1 MATLATTVDG
11 LKLPNPFV
19 IGSGPPGTNLN
30 VIMRAFR
37 EGWGAV
43 IAKTVSLDS
52 SKVVNVT
59 PRYAKL
65 MAADGKEAIG
75 WENIELI
82 SDRPFKIWLEEFK
95 KCKDQH
101 PDGVLIASIMEEYN
115 KDAWAEI
122 VERCQDVG
130 VDSFELNFSCPH
142 GLPER
147 KMGAAMGENPQIVEE
162 VVGWVMAAAKKPV
175 WAKMTPN
182 VTRIT
187 DPSRAALR
195 GGAQGVSA
203 INTIRSVM
211 GVNLETLRPEPTV
224 EGYTTPGGYSCKA
237 VRPIALRMVM
247 EIATMIRSEFPGRSL
262 SGIGGIESGGD
273 AAQFILLGA
282 DTTQVCTGVMKFG
295 YECVKRM
302 CDELLAFM
310 EKHKF
315 ETISDF
321 KGKSLDYFTTHA
333 ELVRMQ
339 GERKAKD
346 KAAADAAAATK
357 KIVRA
362 DGEWSGD
369 DFVKQSDALSRS

>member
-1 MATLATTVDG
+1 MPTLATIVDG

-30 VIMRAFR
+30 VISRAFR

-43 IAKTVSLDS
+43 IAKTISLDS
-52 SKVVNVT
+52 SKVINVA
-59 PRYAKL
+59 PRYAKFY
-65 MAADGKEAIG
+65 AEDKKEVIG

-82 SDRPFKIWLEEFK
+82 SDRKFEIWLDEFK
-95 KCKDQH
+95 KCKDMH
-101 PDGVLIASIMEEYN
+101 PDGILIASIMEEYDR
-115 KDAWAEI
+115 DAWVEI
-122 VERCQDVG
+122 VERCEGAG

-147 KMGAAMGENPQIVEE
+147 KMGAAMGENPEIVEE
-162 VVGWVMAAAKKPV
+162 VCGWVMSAAKKPV

-182 VTRIT
+182 VTRIAE
-187 DPSRAALR
+187 PSRAAFR
-195 GGAQGVSA
+195 GGCQGVAA

-211 GVNLETLRPEPTV
+211 GVNLDTLRPEPTV
-224 EGYTTPGGYSCKA
+224 EGFTTPGGYSCKA

-247 EIATMIRSEFPGRSL
+247 EIATMIRSEFPGHSL
-262 SGIGGIESGGD
+262 SGIGGIETGGD

-282 DTTQVCTGVMKFG
+282 DTAQVCTGVMKHG
-295 YECVKRM
+295 YDMVKRM

-315 ETISDF
+315 ETLADF
-321 KGKSLDYFTTHA
+321 KGKSLDYFTTHR

-339 GERKAKD
+339 TERKAKD
-346 KAAADAAAATK
+346 KAAAEEVAAK
-357 KIVRA
+357 KMVRA
-362 DGEWSGD
+362 DSEWSGD
-369 DFVKQSDALSRS
+369 EFVKQSDALARS

>member
-1 MATLATTVDG
+1 MPTLATTVDG

-30 VIMRAFR
+30 VITRAFR

-43 IAKTVSLDS
+43 IAKTISLDS

-65 MAADGKEAIG
+65 MGADGKDVIG

-82 SDRPFKIWLEEFK
+82 SDRRFEIWIDEFK
-95 KCKDQH
+95 KCKDQF
-101 PDGVLIASIMEEYN
+101 PDRVLIASIMEEYN
-115 KDAWAEI
+115 RDAWTEI
-122 VERCQDVG
+122 VERCQDAG
-130 VDSFELNFSCPH
+130 VDGFELNFSCPH

-147 KMGAAMGENPQIVEE
+147 KMGAAMGENAEILEE
-162 VVGWVMAAAKKPV
+162 VAGWVMAAAKKPV

-187 DPSRAALR
+187 DPSRAAFR
-195 GGAQGVSA
+195 GGCEGVSA

-211 GVNLETLRPEPTV
+211 SVNLETLRPEPSV
-224 EGYTTPGGYSCKA
+224 EGMTTPGGYSCKA

-247 EIATMIRSEFPGRSL
+247 EIATMIRREFPGKSL
-262 SGIGGIESGGD
+262 SAIGGIETGND
-273 AAQFILLGA
+273 AAQFILLGG
-282 DTTQVCTGVMKFG
+282 DTTQVCTGVMKHG
-295 YECVKRM
+295 YGMVKKM
-302 CDELLAFM
+302 CEELLAFM

-315 ETISDF
+315 ETLADF

-339 GERKAKD
+339 KERKEKQ
-346 KAAADAAAATK
+346 KAAAEEAAAK
-357 KIVRA
+357 KMVKA
-362 DGEWSGD
+362 DSEWSGD
-369 DFVKQSDALSRS
+369 DFVKQSDALARG

>member
-1 MATLATTVDG
+1 MPTLATTVDG
-11 LKLPNPFV
+11 LKLPNPFI
-19 IGSGPPGTNLN
+19 IGSGPPGTNMN
-30 VIMRAFR
+30 VINKAFK

-43 IAKTVSLDS
+43 IAKTVSLDAG
-52 SKVVNVT
+52 KVVNVT

-65 MAADGKEAIG
+65 YSEDRSEVIG

-82 SDRPFKIWLEEFK
+82 SDRKFSIWIDEFK
-95 KCKDQH
+95 KIKDAH
-101 PDGVLIASIMEEYN
+101 PDGILIASIMEEYA
-115 KDAWAEI
+115 KDAWVEI
-122 VERCQDVG
+122 VQRCEEAG
-130 VDSFELNFSCPH
+130 VDAFECNFSCPH

-147 KMGAAMGENPQIVEE
+147 KMGAAMGQVPEILEE
-162 VVGWVMAAAKKPV
+162 VCGWVMSAATKPV

-182 VTRIT
+182 VTRIQ
-187 DPSRAALR
+187 DPSRASLR
-195 GGAQGVSA
+195 AGCHGIAA

-224 EGYTTPGGYSCKA
+224 EGFTTPGGYSSKA

-247 EIATMIRSEFPGRSL
+247 EIATMIRAEFPGRSL
-262 SGIGGIESGGD
+262 SGIGGIETGGD

-282 DTTQVCTGVMKFG
+282 DTVQVCTGVMKFG

-302 CDELLAFM
+302 QDELLAFM
-310 EKHKF
+310 EKHNF
-315 ETISDF
+315 ETLADF

-346 KAAADAAAATK
+346 KAAAEEAAAK
-357 KIVRA
+357 KMVRA
-362 DGEWSGD
+362 DSEWSGD
-369 DFVKQSDALSRS
+369 DFVKQSDALARG